1 LRDETAVDVVSLA
14 EGLGRWNFLID
25 ASYGSSTYQDI
36 DPASVYDVYRT
47 QTAIITRSKPRPVPE
62 QGAPI
67 AVDVDRACGA
77 LPPVWYRVTTWT
89 DERAKEVLAY
99 VQTK

>member
-1 LRDETAVDVVSLA
+1 
-14 EGLGRWNFLID
+14 
-25 ASYGSSTYQDI
+25 
-36 DPASVYDVYRT
+36 
-47 QTAIITRSKPRPVPE
+47 VPE

-67 AVDVDRACGA
+67 AVDVDRACGG
-77 LPPVWYRVTTWT
+77 PQPVWYRVTTWT